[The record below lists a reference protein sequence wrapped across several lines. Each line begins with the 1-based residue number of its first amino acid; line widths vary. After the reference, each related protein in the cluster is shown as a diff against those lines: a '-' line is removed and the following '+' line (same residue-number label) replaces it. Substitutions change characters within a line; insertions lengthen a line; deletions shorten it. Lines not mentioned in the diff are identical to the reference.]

1 MKSTKICLEA
11 AGLTVLLFL
20 FASSIVLAQTG
31 KQSAMNKNVLPAPTL
46 SGPVD
51 LRCEY
56 LVTPL
61 GIDEPRPRL
70 SWIVEDPSHTRGQRQ
85 MAYQILVA
93 SSEKKLKADEGDL
106 WKSGRVESSQQ
117 NQIEYNGRP
126 LTSRMRCYWKVRT
139 WDKDEAVSQWSKPA
153 FWSMG
158 LLQAADWKAKWI
170 GTKPIVLTGD
180 PQQDSIARLMTPS
193 PLLRKTFQSDKRI
206 SRATL
211 YVTALGLYEVK
222 LNGRRVGDHEL
233 APEWTDYR
241 DRVQYQTYD
250 VTALLA
256 KGANVLS
263 ATLADGWYVGAIGS
277 FGDLVANRGRS
288 YASLD
293 RKFLAQLEIE
303 TADGQLVQVV
313 SDEGWRV
320 NPDGPIRSADIYLG
334 EIYDARKLP
343 KGWEEPGFDESK
355 WEQATVYPATSAALV
370 AQMNEPVMI
379 TRELRALAIRQPS
392 EGTYIFDMGQNM
404 VGWCA
409 VKIDEPDG
417 RKVTIRH
424 GEMLTD
430 EGKLYTDNLRRATAT
445 DEFISD
451 GKGAQ
456 IFEPRFTYH
465 GFRYMEVTGLSK
477 RPTLDMVLGKEV
489 ASRVAP
495 AGSFECSNKDL
506 NQLWKNI
513 RWTQWDNLIGIP
525 TDCPQRDERLGWM
538 ADAQVFSQTAIDNC
552 DMAAFYTKWTQDI
565 RDAQREDGAY
575 PDVAPVPSILPFYN
589 APGWADAGVI
599 VPWRLYQ
606 NYGDTRVLRKHYESA
621 KRFIDFVHSKNPNLI
636 WTEAVGNM
644 YGDWLN
650 GNTIVAEGYPKTG
663 GQVPYCIFNTM
674 NFAHSTQILSDMAR
688 VLGYT
693 DEAATYARLAA
704 DIRSALQKAFVDKDG
719 FITDNTQAGYALSLG
734 YGLLPEAQQKKA
746 LEHMLSCLADYDF
759 RISTG
764 FLSTIQFMQEL
775 ARWGYPEMAYQLIE
789 SHRFPSWLYQIDQGA
804 TTIWERWDGYV
815 KGRGFQDPGMNSFN
829 HYAIGSVG
837 EWMYSNI
844 LGIQRAPGQ
853 PGYQHF
859 VIHPQI
865 GGTLT
870 WANGA
875 YRSMW
880 GDIVS
885 AWKLHEGLLNL
896 HVEVPANTSAIVYVP
911 TRDRNTIKEGD
922 VLAERSTGVKF
933 LRMEGEAAV
942 FEVVSGEYDFSS
954 EYAKQALKPYAAKP
968 GISYERKLD
977 ASGNLKV
984 SILAPESGATIHYSL
999 DGSEPTT
1006 PYEGPFLIDRNTVVS
1021 ARTEKEGLQ
1030 SSFPALACFAF
1041 TDESQCSMEFPGL
1054 VRVHKGFGKSVQYTH
1069 PYAQR
1074 RPGRGEAGL
1083 VNGKFASLDFVDPEW
1098 QGFEGVDFAV
1108 VIDLEEPTMVK
1119 LLAANFLNQQSREV
1133 FLPTSV
1139 EFSTSENGKDYESV
1153 STIENGLKQETGA
1166 SIKTFK
1172 REFQPRSARYVK
1184 IVARNIGK
1192 CPDWHPMKGRNAWL
1206 GVDEVVIE

>member
-1 MKSTKICLEA
+1 MKSAEFCLDPT
-11 AGLTVLLFL
+11 GLAFLLFL
-20 FASSIVLAQTG
+20 FAFSSVASAQSG
-31 KQSAMNKNVLPAPTL
+31 KGLLTSRKLLPT
-46 SGPVD
+46 S

-56 LVTPL
+56 LANPL
-61 GIDEPRPRL
+61 GIDEIRPRL
-70 SWIVEDPSHTRGQRQ
+70 SWVLGDANHTRGQHQ
-85 MAYQILVA
+85 TAYRILVA
-93 SSEKKLKADEGDL
+93 SSEKKLGADQGDL
-106 WKSGRVESSQQ
+106 WDSGRVESSQQ
-117 NQIEYNGRP
+117 NQIEYNGKS
-126 LTSRMRCYWKVRT
+126 LTSRLRCYWKVRI
-139 WDKDEAVSQWSKPA
+139 WDKDNKPSAWSKPA
-153 FWSMG
+153 LWTMG
-158 LLQAADWKAKWI
+158 LLEAADWKAKWI

-180 PQQDSIARLMTPS
+180 PKQDSIARLMTPS
-193 PLLRKTFQSDKRI
+193 PLLRKRFSSAGRV

-222 LNGRRVGDHEL
+222 LNGKRIGDHEL

-250 VTALLA
+250 VTALVA
-256 KGANVLS
+256 KGENVLS

-288 YASLD
+288 YGSVD
-293 RKFLAQLEIE
+293 RRLLAQLEIE
-303 TADGQLVQVV
+303 TADGQVVHVV
-313 SDEGWRV
+313 SDESWRV
-320 NPDGPIRSADIYLG
+320 NPDGPVRSADIYLG
-334 EIYDARKLP
+334 EICDARKQP
-343 KGWEEPGFDESK
+343 KGWEKPGFDDSK
-355 WEQATVYPATSAALV
+355 WEQATVYPTSSAALV
-370 AQMNEPVMI
+370 AQMNEPVRI
-379 TRELRALAIRQPS
+379 TSELRPRAIKQPAK
-392 EGTYIFDMGQNM
+392 GTYIFDMGQNM

-409 VKIDEPDG
+409 VKIDEPAG
-417 RKVTIRH
+417 TKITIRH

-430 EGKLYTDNLRRATAT
+430 DGKLYTENLRRATAT
-445 DEFISD
+445 DEYISA
-451 GKGAQ
+451 GKGPET
-456 IFEPRFTYH
+456 FEPRFTYH
-465 GFRYMEVTGLSK
+465 GFRYVEITGLSK
-477 RPTLDMVLGKEV
+477 RPTLGTVLGKEV
-489 ASRVAP
+489 ASGVAP

-552 DMAAFYTKWTQDI
+552 DMAAFYTKWSQDI

-606 NYGDTRVLRKHYESA
+606 NYGDTRVLRRHYESA

-693 DEAATYARLAA
+693 EDAATYAKLAA
-704 DIRSALQKAFVDKDG
+704 DIRTALQKEFVDKEG
-719 FITDNTQAGYALSLG
+719 FITDNTQAGYALALG
-734 YGLLPEAQQKKA
+734 YGLLPEALQKKA
-746 LEHMLSCLADYDF
+746 LDHMLSCVADYDF

-764 FLSTIQFMQEL
+764 FLSTVRLMEEL
-775 ARWGYPEMAYQLIE
+775 ARWGYADIAYQLVE

-844 LGIQRAPGQ
+844 LGIQREQAQ

-859 VIHPQI
+859 VIRPQI

-870 WANGA
+870 WAKGS
-875 YRSMW
+875 YKSLW

-885 AWKLHEGLLNL
+885 EWRLQKDLLRM
-896 HVEVPANTSAIVYVP
+896 HVELPTNATVSIYVP
-911 TRDRNTIKEGD
+911 TRNRSTIKEAG
-922 VLAERSTGVKF
+922 VAAERSAGVKF
-933 LRMEGEAAV
+933 LRMEGNAAV
-942 FEVVSGEYDFSS
+942 YQVPSGAYDFVS
-954 EYAKQALKPYAAKP
+954 EYAKKAPVSHAQKPNIEYAK
-968 GISYERKLD
+968 KLD
-977 ASGNLKV
+977 ENGSLKISIAS
-984 SILAPESGATIHYSL
+984 PQPDGAIYYSL
-999 DGSEPTT
+999 DGSEPTNK
-1006 PYEGPFLIDRNTVVS
+1006 YEGPFTINRNVIVS
-1021 ARTEKEGLQ
+1021 ARTESQGVQ
-1030 SSFPALACFAF
+1030 PSFPALACFAF
-1041 TDESQCSMEFPGL
+1041 DERSQCSREFPDF
-1054 VRVHKGFGKSVQYTH
+1054 VRVHKGFGKTVRYAH

-1074 RPGRGEAGL
+1074 RPGGGEGGL

-1098 QGFEGVDFAV
+1098 QGFEGADFEV
-1108 VIDLEEPTMVK
+1108 VIDLEKAMPVQS
-1119 LLAANFLNQQSREV
+1119 LAVNFLDHQSRGI

-1139 EFSTSENGKDYESV
+1139 EFSASEDGKNYQTV
-1153 STIENGLKQETGA
+1153 ATMENDLKQETGA

-1172 REFQPRSARYVK
+1172 QEFQPRSARYVK
-1184 IVARNIGK
+1184 IAAHSIGK
-1192 CPDWHPMKGRNAWL
+1192 CPDWHPMKGRPAWL
-1206 GVDEVVIE
+1206 YVDEVMIE